1 MTPDFQHGYTG
12 GVEQVRP
19 DNYEGYLSSQI
30 NHEWL
35 TARIA
40 EKQAAGQR
48 IDTRLTETRTSRQT
62 MFGALQAHMLTIS
75 TLAKQVERFES
86 DQQAITDEQASL
98 QMRRENAAT
107 DYSLLAGLLFL
118 VAAVSFLAGD
128 LIISHEIVA
137 YALNIRDSTEAWA
150 FAVGLAMVSVLLKPV
165 YDRIIEQPYQADPVR
180 NQGRYYRF
188 KIGLA
193 IFSVVTLVVLGWFR
207 YEAYRTDQ
215 LKAAINKSIKN
226 LQLNAP
232 LDASGNPVPLTPAVM
247 QQIEKQLQ
255 DADALNL
262 DLVNSPVALLSFVL
276 SGVLFALA
284 GAVCLGISLP
294 VLQAF
299 WFRWLQV
306 DIRRGK
312 LRRRRKRLMKQLLPA
327 EQALTEHLTRKTVLE
342 HDLSLLPDLATLES
356 DRQALADELANL
368 LQESRLAETDSRIA
382 SYNDGYARGEAA
394 RDAQM
399 DADFEQTQ
407 LDLRA
412 QSNGGS
418 VRPNSTERPG
428 RGRSLRPHQ
437 AIRQAITNGLMPEN

>member
-1 MTPDFQHGYTG
+1 MNPDFQHGYTG
-12 GVEQVRP
+12 GADQVRP

-35 TARIA
+35 TERIA
-40 EKQAAGQR
+40 EKQADARRVDAQ
-48 IDTRLTETRTSRQT
+48 LAETRTNRQT
-62 MFGALQAHMLTIS
+62 MFAALQSHILTIG
-75 TLAKQVERFES
+75 TLGKQAERL
-86 DQQAITDEQASL
+86 DNDRQAIDDEQASL

-137 YALNIRDSTEAWA
+137 YALNIRDSNEAWA
-150 FAVGLAMVSVLLKPV
+150 FAVGLAMVSILLKPV
-165 YDRIIEQPYQADPVR
+165 YDRIIEEPYKTDPVR
-180 NQGRYYRF
+180 HRGRYYRF

-193 IFSVVTLVVLGWFR
+193 LFSVVTLVVLGWFR

-284 GAVCLGISLP
+284 GAVCLGIALP
-294 VLQAF
+294 VLQSF

-306 DIRRGK
+306 DSRRWR

-327 EQALTEHLTRKTVLE
+327 EQVLLEHLTRQAVLE
-342 HDLSLLPDLATLES
+342 HDLSLLPSLVTLEAN
-356 DRQALADELANL
+356 RQALAAEVGSL
-368 LQESRLAETDSRIA
+368 LQESRLAQTDSRIA

-407 LDLRA
+407 LDLLA
-412 QSNGGS
+412 QSNGSSTRLSNAG
-418 VRPNSTERPG
+418 RPIRD
-428 RGRSLRPHQ
+428 RRLRPHQ
-437 AIRQAITNGLMPEN
+437 AIRQLITNGFQPED